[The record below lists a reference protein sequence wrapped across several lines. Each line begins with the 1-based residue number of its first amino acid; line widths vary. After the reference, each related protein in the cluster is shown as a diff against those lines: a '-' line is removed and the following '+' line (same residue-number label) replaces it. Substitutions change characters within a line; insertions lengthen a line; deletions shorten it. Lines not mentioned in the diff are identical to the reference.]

1 MSPPSKARTREPGC
15 HPQDQGGVTWGTMG
29 WSRVGHDY
37 LTHLS
42 VVLLVVR
49 KVVWDL
55 GNSES
60 MSGEQ
65 RVELVT
71 NTNSRAGHGDS
82 KMYKA

>member
-1 MSPPSKARTREPGC
+1 MSPPSKAWTRKPGY
-15 HPQDQGGVTWGTMG
+15 HPQDQGVVTWGTMG
-29 WSRVGHDY
+29 WSRGGLGY

-55 GNSES
+55 GNNES
-60 MSGEQ
+60 ISGEQ
-65 RVELVT
+65 RVEPVA

-82 KMYKA
+82 KMYEA